1 VKSAPESKA
10 ATTAKK
16 TAAPVKKNAPA
27 AKKSGTLPARTGT
40 VEQNAASD
48 ALEINPEALARA
60 ASIRAARN
68 QTLSEIDSLLDKGS
82 KKNGK

>member
-1 VKSAPESKA
+1 
-10 ATTAKK
+10 
-16 TAAPVKKNAPA
+16 VKKRVPV
-27 AKKSGTLPARTGT
+27 AKKSVTLPAKTDTADQG
-40 VEQNAASD
+40 AASD

-82 KKNGK
+82 KRNGK